1 MNKKNNHVKDYFKK
15 VSIISGLINIK
26 KINILAESI
35 YKIKKNSGRLFFLG
49 IGGSAG
55 NASHAVNDFRKLCNI
70 ECYSPI
76 DNISEFSARINDE
89 GWKSSFSNWLKV
101 SKLNKN
107 DGLFIFSVGGGNKK
121 KNIST
126 NLISAIDY
134 AKNKKSKIFGIIGRE
149 DGYTNIKGN
158 VVIVVPEV
166 DKKLITPQTEGFQA
180 VIWHCLVS
188 HPLLQTNKTKW

>member
-89 GWKSSFSNWLKV
+89 GWKSSFSNWLKI

-121 KNIST
+121 KNIKK
-126 NLISAIDY
+126 NFKYAKDY
-134 AKNKKSKIFGIIGRE
+134 AKKKK
-149 DGYTNIKGN
+149 
-158 VVIVVPEV
+158 
-166 DKKLITPQTEGFQA
+166 
-180 VIWHCLVS
+180 
-188 HPLLQTNKTKW
+188 

>member
-134 AKNKKSKIFGIIGRE
+134 AKNKKSKVFGIIGRQ